1 MISDIVKPEKYD
13 RVQLV
18 YHFTIPLKDNFK

>member
-13 RVQLV
+13 HVQLV
-18 YHFTIPLKDNFK
+18 YHFIIPLKDNFK